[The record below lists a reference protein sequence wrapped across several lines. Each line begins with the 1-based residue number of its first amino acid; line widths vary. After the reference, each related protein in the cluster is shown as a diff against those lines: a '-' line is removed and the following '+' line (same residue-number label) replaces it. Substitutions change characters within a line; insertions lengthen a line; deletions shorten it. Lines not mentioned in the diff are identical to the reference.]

1 MPCYRCHIRQTDPAR
16 GASPWSRAVIG
27 GDQVLICPD
36 CQREPNWRQAFDN
49 CAACGST
56 HLTKALGLV
65 VCRDCGTRADPAREA
80 AGPRDPVRPGLACPG
95 TAHADPSN
103 EAVRDEAGTGRSIMT
118 GTAGTVG
125 VSGTA
130 DALVPGLLAS
140 AIPSPA
146 GEPEADLAGHGQ
158 PGAAPAGAEPGL
170 PAGSDL
176 TADVEAALAR
186 MFGRG
191 PGGTSTAA
199 RRPREAGDR

>member
-56 HLTKALGLV
+56 RLTKALGLV
-65 VCRDCGTRADPAREA
+65 VCRDCGIRADPARPA
-80 AGPRDPVRPGLACPG
+80 AGPTGAARPGA
-95 TAHADPSN
+95 APSN
-103 EAVRDEAGTGRSIMT
+103 SSNGAVRDGAGT
-118 GTAGTVG
+118 GTAGTPGMTGTVGAAGMAG
-125 VSGTA
+125 VSGA
-130 DALVPGLLAS
+130 AGAPVLGLPAG

-146 GEPEADLAGHGQ
+146 GEPEPDQVGDGQ
-158 PGAAPAGAEPGL
+158 LGGIEPSP

-176 TADVEAALAR
+176 AADVEAALAR
-186 MFGRG
+186 VFGRG
-191 PGGTSTAA
+191 PGQTATA
-199 RRPREAGDR
+199 DRRPREAGDR